1 VQPHR
6 QKRVRGS
13 HGPSPLSA
21 ATRKRL
27 LAGLLHRA
35 ETGDVQAAE
44 ALIRLGLERAVVA
57 GGARCPLAAEAP
69 A

>member
-1 VQPHR
+1 VQQHR
-6 QKRVRGS
+6 QKRARGS
-13 HGPSPLSA
+13 HGASPLSA

-35 ETGDVQAAE
+35 ETGDVQAAA
-44 ALIRLGLERAVVA
+44 ALIWLSMERAAVA
-57 GGARCPLAAEAP
+57 SGARCPLAAEAP